1 MRHRMTSSLVGFA
14 VAAGLVVCAGHDA
27 AAQAQRTIYVS
38 ATDRDG
44 NAITDLQA
52 ADFEVKAGGKRLEV
66 VRAGPAQ
73 AALRV
78 ALLVADAG
86 TGGFQGG
93 LAAFMR
99 KLMGQAEFSLVSVIV
114 QPEVIVDYT
123 SDGSVLSA
131 GLRRLGVRGPQRGA
145 QLMEALDETIKTI
158 PREGTRPVIVVVRVG
173 AEATT
178 PLAGDDVRER
188 LRKSRA
194 TLYVV
199 STVGAQRP
207 QPSAARTGI
216 SAEQAQM
223 QDDETVNAVL
233 NLQQVLG
240 DGSKETGGRH
250 DQTVSTTLIPS
261 MERIAD
267 ELLNQYALTCTVPE
281 GVKATDRLSVSTK
294 RRGVNLRTRARLG
307 EGM

>member
-1 MRHRMTSSLVGFA
+1 MRPSLAGFA
-14 VAAGLVVCAGHDA
+14 LAAGLLVCAGHDA

-66 VRAGPAQ
+66 VRSGPAQ
-73 AALRV
+73 APLRV

-99 KLMGQAEFSLVSVIV
+99 KLMGQAEFSLVSVVV
-114 QPEVIVDYT
+114 QPQVIVDYT
-123 SDGSVLSA
+123 SDGSALSA

-145 QLMEALDETIKTI
+145 QLMEALDETIRTI

-173 AEATT
+173 AEANT

-216 SAEQAQM
+216 STEQAQM
-223 QDDETVNAVL
+223 QDDETANAVL

-261 MERIAD
+261 MERLAD
-267 ELLNQYALTCTVPE
+267 ELLNQYALTCTIPE
-281 GVKATDRLSVSTK
+281 GVKATDKLSISAK
-294 RRGVNLRTRARLG
+294 RRGVNVRTRARLG
-307 EGM
+307 EGI